1 MEILVCVKQVP
12 DTAEVK
18 IDPEKHTVIR
28 AGVPNIFNPFD
39 QNALEAALQLKDSQG
54 ARVTLLSMGPPQAE
68 DVLREGLAMGADD
81 AYLLTDRKV
90 GGSDTLATGY
100 CLAQAVRKVAE
111 LQGIEQFDIVLS
123 GKQAIDGDT
132 AQVGPQIA
140 TELGIPQITY
150 AAEINVDGTT
160 VRVKQQNEE
169 GYIVTEAQF
178 PVLIT
183 AVKELNE
190 PRFPTIRGTM
200 KAKKREIPHL
210 SADDIKVD
218 ETKIGLKGSPTM
230 VRKIFTPPQ
239 RTQGLVIKE
248 EDPNAAVSVLM
259 EKLTAQ
265 KIITRRYVKW
275 I

>member
-68 DVLREGLAMGADD
+68 DGLREGLAMGADD

-111 LQGIEQFDIVLS
+111 LQGIEQFDIVLC

-265 KIITRRYVKW
+265 KII
-275 I
+275 

>member
-39 QNALEAALQLKDSQG
+39 QNALEAALQLQDSQG
-54 ARVTLLSMGPPQAE
+54 ARVTFLSMGPPQAE

-111 LQGIEQFDIVLS
+111 LQGIEQFDIVLC

-265 KIITRRYVKW
+265 KII
-275 I
+275 

>member
-39 QNALEAALQLKDSQG
+39 QNALEAALQLKDSQEG
-54 ARVTLLSMGPPQAE
+54 VRVTLLSMGPNQAE
-68 DVLREGLAMGADD
+68 EVLREGLAMGADD
-81 AYLLTDRKV
+81 AYLLTDRKL

-100 CLAQAVRKVAE
+100 ALAQAVKKVAE
-111 LQGIEQFDIVLS
+111 LQGVEQFDIILC

-140 TELGIPQITY
+140 TALGIPQITY
-150 AAEINVDGTT
+150 AAEITVNGST

-169 GYIVTEAQF
+169 GYIVTEADF

-200 KAKKREIPHL
+200 KAKRREIPHL
-210 SADDIKVD
+210 SAEDIKVD
-218 ETKIGLKGSPTM
+218 ETKIGLKGSPTV

-239 RTQGLVIKE
+239 RTQGLIIKE
-248 EDPNAAVSVLM
+248 EDPSAAVAALM
-259 EKLTAQ
+259 ENLTAQ
-265 KIITRRYVKW
+265 KII
-275 I
+275 

>member
-100 CLAQAVRKVAE
+100 CLAQAVKKVAE
-111 LQGIEQFDIVLS
+111 LQGIEQFDVVLC

-200 KAKKREIPHL
+200 KAKKREIPHF

-265 KIITRRYVKW
+265 KII
-275 I
+275 

>member
-111 LQGIEQFDIVLS
+111 LQGIEQFDIVLC

-150 AAEINVDGTT
+150 AAEINVDGTA

-265 KIITRRYVKW
+265 KII
-275 I
+275 

>member
-39 QNALEAALQLKDSQG
+39 QNALEAALQLKDSQEG
-54 ARVTLLSMGPPQAE
+54 VRVTLLSMGPNQAE
-68 DVLREGLAMGADD
+68 EVLREGLAMGADD
-81 AYLLTDRKV
+81 AYLLTDRKL

-100 CLAQAVRKVAE
+100 ALAQAVKKVAE
-111 LQGIEQFDIVLS
+111 LQGVEQFDIILC

-140 TELGIPQITY
+140 TALGIPQITY
-150 AAEINVDGTT
+150 AAEITVNGST

-169 GYIVTEAQF
+169 GYIVTEADF

-200 KAKKREIPHL
+200 KAKR
-210 SADDIKVD
+210 D
-218 ETKIGLKGSPTM
+218 
-230 VRKIFTPPQ
+230 RK
-239 RTQGLVIKE
+239 
-248 EDPNAAVSVLM
+248 SV
-259 EKLTAQ
+259 
-265 KIITRRYVKW
+265 V
-275 I
+275 

>member
-54 ARVTLLSMGPPQAE
+54 ARVTLLSMGPLQAE

-111 LQGIEQFDIVLS
+111 LQGIEQFDIVLC

-265 KIITRRYVKW
+265 KII
-275 I
+275 

>member
-68 DVLREGLAMGADD
+68 DVLREGLATGADD

-111 LQGIEQFDIVLS
+111 LQGIEQFDIVLC

-265 KIITRRYVKW
+265 KII
-275 I
+275 